1 MHGLWPFNSFSKYTQ
16 FLRKIAPKN
25 QCGPGTFNKE
35 MAWRI
40 NGKPRFF
47 SFGRNLCG
55 WCIFQ
60 CNEQY
65 CAWVLQFAL
74 CIYIFFGGGFNY
86 RSMKRMSSVWI
97 SRKWVIKEKL
107 RGLWWLKCSG
117 PSKSEQIKEEI
128 SSRIKHKII
137 IEEFLSMLC
146 VPLRTHHLIW
156 LQVTRRGSSNVSKE
170 IFPFRP
176 RFNFLILFIS
186 GFKL

>member
-1 MHGLWPFNSFSKYTQ
+1 MANQDSSPLGETCVGGAYFNVMSNIVLGF
-16 FLRKIAPKN
+16 
-25 QCGPGTFNKE
+25 FNL
-35 MAWRI
+35 
-40 NGKPRFF
+40 
-47 SFGRNLCG
+47 LCVY
-55 WCIFQ
+55 IF
-60 CNEQY
+60 
-65 CAWVLQFAL
+65 
-74 CIYIFFGGGFNY
+74 FFGGGFNY

-156 LQVTRRGSSNVSKE
+156 LQVTRRGSSNVSKKKFSHSGPVL
-170 IFPFRP
+170 IF
-176 RFNFLILFIS
+176 
-186 GFKL
+186 